1 MRAEVRVTRILL
13 VAWALAVCVAM
24 ATAQA
29 PQAPPVTP
37 MKFAHY
43 PAADIRALATT
54 LKGGGQIKWSRLHR
68 GDHDFQ
74 GMSFRAKSAG
84 APEMHNNWADLYYII
99 DGEVLPHPGGTLEGG
114 SEGNPGSGEFGGG
127 KINGAKVVRLAAGD
141 IASSA
146 AGVPHWWEVEPGK
159 TVTYMTVK
167 ILKQPN
173 LQGSIAARGANT
185 PALTPAQFVH
195 YKAADLK
202 HFVDTL
208 KKGESI
214 KFPSVHRGDHQFQNI
229 SHRAKSSANAELHK
243 NWADLYYVLDGEVT
257 IRYGDRLEGGKE
269 GADGEVR
276 GGEIVGNVTRQKLV
290 AGDVASAPAG
300 VPHFWEVEDGKSVTY
315 LTVKLGKKH

>member
-1 MRAEVRVTRILL
+1 MKKLL
-13 VAWALAVCVAM
+13 VVASTLAFYVAL

-29 PQAPPVTP
+29 PQPPQAPPITP
-37 MKFAHY
+37 MKFAYY
-43 PAADIRALATT
+43 PATDLKALANT
-54 LKGGGQIKWSRLHR
+54 LQSGGQIKFNRLHR

-84 APEMHNNWADLYYII
+84 GPEMHNNWADVYYIL
-99 DGEVLPHPGGTLEGG
+99 DGEVLHHTGGTLEGG
-114 SEGNPGSGEFGGG
+114 TERNPGSGEFGGG
-127 KINGAKVVRLAAGD
+127 KIAGAKVVRLAAGD

-146 AGVPHWWEVEPGK
+146 AGVPHYWEVEPGK

-167 ILKQPN
+167 VLKQPA
-173 LQGSIAARGANT
+173 LHTANT
-185 PALTPAQFVH
+185 TPSQFVH
-195 YKAADLK
+195 YKAAELK
-202 HFVDTL
+202 AFVDAL
-208 KKGESI
+208 KRGETI

-269 GADGEVR
+269 AADGEVR
-276 GGEIVGNVTRQKLV
+276 GGEIVGNVTRQKLA

-300 VPHFWEVEDGKSVTY
+300 VPHFWEVEPGKSVTY
-315 LTVKLGKKH
+315 LTVKLAKKH

>member
-1 MRAEVRVTRILL
+1 MKILV
-13 VAWALAVCVAM
+13 VASVLFLCVAM

-37 MKFAHY
+37 MKFAYY
-43 PAADIRALATT
+43 PAADLKTLANT
-54 LKGGGQIKWSRLHR
+54 LKGGGQIKFDRLHR

-84 APEMHNNWADLYYII
+84 GPEMHNNWADLYYIL
-99 DGEVLPHPGGTLEGG
+99 DGEVLHHTGGTLEGG
-114 SEGNPGSGEFGGG
+114 TERTPGSGEFGGG
-127 KINGAKVVRLAAGD
+127 KIVGAKVARLSAGD

-173 LQGSIAARGANT
+173 LHTANST
-185 PALTPAQFVH
+185 PTQFVH

-202 HFVDTL
+202 AFVDTL
-208 KKGESI
+208 KKGDSI

-229 SHRAKSSANAELHK
+229 SHRNKSSASAELHN

-269 GADGEVR
+269 GTDGEVR
-276 GGEIVGNVTRQKLV
+276 GGEIVGNVTRQKLA

-300 VPHFWEVEDGKSVTY
+300 VPHFWEVEPGKSVTY

>member
-1 MRAEVRVTRILL
+1 MNKAL
-13 VAWALAVCVAM
+13 VAAPAVVFCVAL

-29 PQAPPVTP
+29 PQPPPVTP
-37 MKFAHY
+37 MKFAYY
-43 PAADIRALATT
+43 PATELKALANT
-54 LKGGGQIKWSRLHR
+54 LKSGSQIKFPRLHR

-84 APEMHNNWADLYYII
+84 GPEMHNNWADLYYII
-99 DGEVLPHPGGTLEGG
+99 DGEVLHHTGGTLEGG
-114 SEGNPGSGEFGGG
+114 TERNPGSGEFGGG
-127 KINGAKVVRLAAGD
+127 KIAGATVVRLAAGD
-141 IASSA
+141 IVSSA
-146 AGVPHWWEVEPGK
+146 AGVPHFWEVEPGK

-173 LQGSIAARGANT
+173 LHTASAT
-185 PALTPAQFVH
+185 PTQFVH

-202 HFVDTL
+202 TFVDTL
-208 KKGESI
+208 KRGETI

-229 SHRAKSSANAELHK
+229 SHRAKSSASAELHK

-300 VPHFWEVEDGKSVTY
+300 VPHFWEVEPGKSVTY

>member
-1 MRAEVRVTRILL
+1 MTKILVVASAL
-13 VAWALAVCVAM
+13 VFCVAM

-29 PQAPPVTP
+29 PQPPPVTP
-37 MKFAHY
+37 MKFAYY
-43 PAADIRALATT
+43 PATDLKALANTV
-54 LKGGGQIKWSRLHR
+54 KGGGQIKFNRLNR

-74 GMSFRAKSAG
+74 SFNFRAKSTA
-84 APEMHNNWADLYYII
+84 APELHNNWADLYYIV
-99 DGEVLPHPGGTLEGG
+99 DGEVLHHTGGTLEGG
-114 SEGNPGSGEFGGG
+114 PERNPGSGEFGGG
-127 KINGAKVVRLAAGD
+127 KIVGARVVRLAAGD

-146 AGVPHWWEVEPGK
+146 AGQPHWWEVEPGK

-167 ILKQPN
+167 ILKQPE
-173 LQGSIAARGANT
+173 LHSRVAAAGSNA
-185 PALTPAQFVH
+185 PAITPAQFVH

-202 HFVDTL
+202 TFVDTL
-208 KKGESI
+208 KRGEPI

-229 SHRAKSSANAELHK
+229 SHRAKSSAAAELHN

-269 GADGEVR
+269 GVSGEVR

-300 VPHFWEVEDGKSVTY
+300 VPHFWEVESGKSVTY
-315 LTVKLGKKH
+315 LTVKLAKKH

>member
-1 MRAEVRVTRILL
+1 MNKAL
-13 VAWALAVCVAM
+13 VAASAVVFCVAM

-29 PQAPPVTP
+29 PQPPPVTP
-37 MKFAHY
+37 MKFAYY
-43 PAADIRALATT
+43 PATDLKALVNT
-54 LKGGGQIKWSRLHR
+54 LKGGGQIKFNRLHR

-84 APEMHNNWADLYYII
+84 GPEMHNNWADVYYIL
-99 DGEVLPHPGGTLEGG
+99 DGEVLHHTGGTLEGG
-114 SEGNPGSGEFGGG
+114 TERNPGSGEFGGG
-127 KINGAKVVRLAAGD
+127 KIAGAKVVRLAAGD

-146 AGVPHWWEVEPGK
+146 AGVPHFWEVEPGK

-167 ILKQPN
+167 VLKQPN
-173 LQGSIAARGANT
+173 LHTATAT
-185 PALTPAQFVH
+185 PTQFVH

-202 HFVDTL
+202 SYVDAL
-208 KKGESI
+208 KRGETI

-229 SHRAKSSANAELHK
+229 SHRAKSSGGAELHK

-269 GADGEVR
+269 AADGEVR

-300 VPHFWEVEDGKSVTY
+300 VPHFWEVENGKSVTY

>member
-1 MRAEVRVTRILL
+1 MNKAL
-13 VAWALAVCVAM
+13 VAASAVVFSVAM

-29 PQAPPVTP
+29 PQPPPVTP
-37 MKFAHY
+37 LKFAYY
-43 PAADIRALATT
+43 PATEIKALANT
-54 LKGGGQIKWSRLHR
+54 LKSGGQIKFNRLHR

-99 DGEVLPHPGGTLEGG
+99 DGEVLHHTGGTLEGG
-114 SEGNPGSGEFGGG
+114 TERNPGSGEFGGG
-127 KINGAKVVRLAAGD
+127 KIVGAKVVRLAAGD

-146 AGVPHWWEVEPGK
+146 AGQPHWWEVEPGK

-173 LQGSIAARGANT
+173 LHTATAMPT
-185 PALTPAQFVH
+185 QFVH

-202 HFVDTL
+202 SYVDAL
-208 KKGESI
+208 KRGETI

-243 NWADLYYVLDGEVT
+243 NWADLYYILDGEVT

-300 VPHFWEVEDGKSVTY
+300 VPHFWEVEPGKSVTY
-315 LTVKLGKKH
+315 LTVKLGKKHN

>member
-1 MRAEVRVTRILL
+1 MNKAL
-13 VAWALAVCVAM
+13 VAVAAALFYVAM

-29 PQAPPVTP
+29 PQPPPQTP
-37 MKFAHY
+37 MKFAYY
-43 PAADIRALATT
+43 PATDLKALANT
-54 LKGGGQIKWSRLHR
+54 LKSGGQIKFNRLHR

-84 APEMHNNWADLYYII
+84 GPEMHNNWADLYYIL
-99 DGEVLPHPGGTLEGG
+99 DGEVLHHTGGTLEGG
-114 SEGNPGSGEFGGG
+114 TERTPGSGEFGGG
-127 KINGAKVVRLAAGD
+127 KIVGAKAVRLAAGD

-146 AGVPHWWEVEPGK
+146 AGVPHWWEIEPGK

-173 LQGSIAARGANT
+173 LHTATAT
-185 PALTPAQFVH
+185 PTQFVH

-202 HFVDTL
+202 GFVDAL
-208 KKGESI
+208 KRGETI

-229 SHRAKSSANAELHK
+229 SHRAKSSGSAELHK

-269 GADGEVR
+269 GNDGEVR

-300 VPHFWEVEDGKSVTY
+300 VPHFWEVEPGKSVTY
-315 LTVKLGKKH
+315 MTVKLGKKH

>member
-1 MRAEVRVTRILL
+1 MKSL
-13 VAWALAVCVAM
+13 VVASGLVFCVAIAM
-24 ATAQA
+24 AQG

-37 MKFAHY
+37 TKFAYY
-43 PAADIRALATT
+43 PATELKALATT
-54 LKGGGQIKWSRLHR
+54 LKGGGQIKFPRLHR

-84 APEMHNNWADLYYII
+84 GPELHNNWTDLYYIL
-99 DGEVLPHPGGTLEGG
+99 DGEVIHHTGGKLEGG
-114 SEGNPGSGEFGGG
+114 TERNPGTGEFGGG
-127 KINGAKVVRLAAGD
+127 KLVGATAVRLGAGD

-173 LQGSIAARGANT
+173 LQAAIAAPGNN
-185 PALTPAQFVH
+185 PPQLTPTKFVH
-195 YKAADLK
+195 YKAAELK
-202 HFVDTL
+202 GYVDTL
-208 KKGESI
+208 KGGQTI
-214 KFPSVHRGDHQFQNI
+214 KFPTVHRGDHQFQNI
-229 SHRAKSSANAELHK
+229 SHRNKSSGGAEMHN

-276 GGEIVGNVTRQKLV
+276 GGEIVGNVQRQKLV

-300 VPHFWEVEDGKSVTY
+300 VPHFWEVETGKSVTY
-315 LTVKLGKKH
+315 MTVKIGKKHH

>member
-1 MRAEVRVTRILL
+1 MTKTL
-13 VAWALAVCVAM
+13 VAASALVSCVALAM
-24 ATAQA
+24 AQA
-29 PQAPPVTP
+29 PQPPPVTP
-37 MKFAHY
+37 TKFAYY
-43 PAADIRALATT
+43 PASDLRALANT
-54 LKGGGQIKWSRLHR
+54 LKSGGTIKWNRLHR

-84 APEMHNNWADLYYII
+84 APELHNNWADLYYII
-99 DGEVLPHPGGTLEGG
+99 DGEVLHHTGGTLEGG
-114 SEGNPGSGEFGGG
+114 TERNPGSGEFGGG
-127 KINGAKVVRLAAGD
+127 KIVGAKAVRLAAGD

-173 LQGSIAARGANT
+173 LQSSIAARGPNT
-185 PALTPAQFVH
+185 PALTPTQFVH

-202 HFVDTL
+202 SFVDTL
-208 KKGESI
+208 KRGESI

-229 SHRAKSSANAELHK
+229 SHRAKSSGGAELHK

-276 GGEIVGNVTRQKLV
+276 GGEIVGNVTRQKLA

-300 VPHFWEVEDGKSVTY
+300 TPHFWEVEPGKSVTY

>member
-1 MRAEVRVTRILL
+1 MKQILV
-13 VAWALAVCVAM
+13 VASTLAFCVAI

-29 PQAPPVTP
+29 PQPPPVTP
-37 MKFAHY
+37 MKFAYY
-43 PAADIRALATT
+43 PASDIKALATT
-54 LKGGGQIKWSRLHR
+54 LKGGGTIKFNRLHR

-84 APEMHNNWADLYYII
+84 APELHNNWADLYYII
-99 DGEVLPHPGGTLEGG
+99 DGEVLHHTGGTLEGG
-114 SEGNPGSGEFGGG
+114 TERNPGSGEFGGG
-127 KINGAKVVRLAAGD
+127 KLVGAKAVRLAAGD

-146 AGVPHWWEVEPGK
+146 AGQPHWWEVEPGK

-167 ILKQPN
+167 ILTQPN
-173 LQGSIAARGANT
+173 LHTANAT
-185 PALTPAQFVH
+185 PSQFIH

-202 HFVDTL
+202 ALVDTL
-208 KKGESI
+208 KRGEAI

-269 GADGEVR
+269 AADGEVR

-290 AGDVASAPAG
+290 AGDIASAPAG
-300 VPHFWEVEDGKSVTY
+300 VPHFWEVEPGKSVTY

>member
-1 MRAEVRVTRILL
+1 MNKAL
-13 VAWALAVCVAM
+13 VAASAVVFCVAM

-29 PQAPPVTP
+29 PQPPPVTP
-37 MKFAHY
+37 MKFAYY
-43 PAADIRALATT
+43 PATDLKALANT
-54 LKGGGQIKWSRLHR
+54 LKGGGQIKFNRLHR

-84 APEMHNNWADLYYII
+84 GPEMHNNWADVYYILE
-99 DGEVLPHPGGTLEGG
+99 GEVLHHTGGTLEGG
-114 SEGNPGSGEFGGG
+114 TERNPGSGEFGGG
-127 KINGAKVVRLAAGD
+127 KIAGAKVVRLAAGD

-146 AGVPHWWEVEPGK
+146 AGVPHIWEVEPGK

-167 ILKQPN
+167 VLKQPN
-173 LQGSIAARGANT
+173 LHTATAT
-185 PALTPAQFVH
+185 PTQFVH

-202 HFVDTL
+202 NYVDAL
-208 KKGESI
+208 KRGETI

-229 SHRAKSSANAELHK
+229 SHRAKSSGGAELHK

-300 VPHFWEVEDGKSVTY
+300 VPHFWEVENGKSVTY

>member
-1 MRAEVRVTRILL
+1 MKML
-13 VAWALAVCVAM
+13 VVASGLFLCVAM
-24 ATAQA
+24 ATAQG

-37 MKFAHY
+37 MKFAY
-43 PAADIRALATT
+43 YSASDIQALNNT
-54 LKGGGQIKWSRLHR
+54 LKGGGQIKFNRLHR

-84 APEMHNNWADLYYII
+84 APELHNNWADLYYII
-99 DGEVLPHPGGTLEGG
+99 DGEVLHHTGGTLEGG
-114 SEGNPGSGEFGGG
+114 TERNPGSGEFGGG
-127 KINGAKVVRLAAGD
+127 KLVGAKVVRLAAGD

-146 AGVPHWWEVEPGK
+146 AGSPHWWEVEPGK

-173 LQGSIAARGANT
+173 LHTANAT
-185 PALTPAQFVH
+185 PTQFVH

-202 HFVDTL
+202 SFGDTL
-208 KKGESI
+208 KRGESI
-214 KFPSVHRGDHQFQNI
+214 TFPSVHRGDHQFQNI
-229 SHRAKSSANAELHK
+229 SHRNKSSASAELHK

-269 GADGEVR
+269 GNNGEVR
-276 GGEIVGNVTRQKLV
+276 GGEIVGNVTRQKLS

-300 VPHFWEVEDGKSVTY
+300 VPHFWEVEPGKSVTY

>member
-1 MRAEVRVTRILL
+1 MNKAL
-13 VAWALAVCVAM
+13 VAASAVVFCVAL

-29 PQAPPVTP
+29 PQPPPVTP
-37 MKFAHY
+37 MKFAYY
-43 PAADIRALATT
+43 PATDLKALANT
-54 LKGGGQIKWSRLHR
+54 LKGGGQIKFPRLHR

-84 APEMHNNWADLYYII
+84 GPEMHNNWADLYYIL
-99 DGEVLPHPGGTLEGG
+99 DGEVLHHTGGTLEGG
-114 SEGNPGSGEFGGG
+114 TERTPGSGEFGGG
-127 KINGAKVVRLAAGD
+127 KIAGAKVVRLAAGD

-146 AGVPHWWEVEPGK
+146 AGVPHFWEVEPGK

-173 LQGSIAARGANT
+173 LHTATAT
-185 PALTPAQFVH
+185 PTQFVH

-202 HFVDTL
+202 TFVDTL
-208 KKGESI
+208 KRGETI

-229 SHRAKSSANAELHK
+229 SHRAKSSAGAELHK

-269 GADGEVR
+269 GTDGEVR

-300 VPHFWEVEDGKSVTY
+300 VPHFWEVENGKSVTY

>member
-1 MRAEVRVTRILL
+1 MRILV
-13 VAWALAVCVAM
+13 VASGLLLCVAM

-29 PQAPPVTP
+29 PQPPPVTP
-37 MKFAHY
+37 MKFAYY
-43 PAADIRALATT
+43 PATDLKALATT
-54 LKGGGQIKWSRLHR
+54 LKGGGQIKFNRLHR

-84 APEMHNNWADLYYII
+84 GPEMHNNWADLYYILE
-99 DGEVLPHPGGTLEGG
+99 GEVLHHTGGTLEGG
-114 SEGNPGSGEFGGG
+114 TERNPGSGEFGGG
-127 KINGAKVVRLAAGD
+127 KIAGAKVERLAAGD

-173 LQGSIAARGANT
+173 LHTANST
-185 PALTPAQFVH
+185 PTQFVH

-202 HFVDTL
+202 AFVETL
-208 KKGESI
+208 KKGETI

-269 GADGEVR
+269 AADGEVR

-300 VPHFWEVEDGKSVTY
+300 VPHFWEVEPGKSVTY